1 MLPKPA
7 SAMTQVRNLDEPS
20 LLAKIA
26 QQDQAAL
33 AQLYDRYA
41 RVMYALA
48 FKMLGTVEEAEEV
61 VLDVFHQVWRT
72 AGRYDAKKA
81 RVDTWL
87 FMQVRSRSLDRL
99 RARERM
105 TRVTDATVDAAKSL
119 TDSLSPNPEEEV
131 LIKER
136 RATVIAALQ
145 QLPKEQRYVLE
156 LVYYKGLTHKEIA
169 AETGIALGTIKTRIR
184 LGLTKL
190 RSVLNCMD

>member
-1 MLPKPA
+1 
-7 SAMTQVRNLDEPS
+7 MTEVRNLDETS

-33 AQLYDRYA
+33 AALYDRYA
-41 RVMYALA
+41 RVLYALA

-72 AGRYDAKKA
+72 APRYDAKKA
-81 RVDTWL
+81 RVDAWL
-87 FMQVRSRSLDRL
+87 FMQARSRALDRL

-105 TRVTDATVDAAKSL
+105 TRVTDATTDAAKSL
-119 TDSLSPNPEEEV
+119 AATYPSTNPEEEV

-156 LVYYKGLTHKEIA
+156 LAYYKGLTHKEIA

-190 RSVLNCMD
+190 RGVLNYMK